1 MVIKR
6 THHIWPSQVASI
18 PTVCLRLL
26 LELREGIGSHHPCNV
41 TPDLR
46 GRQTLLSLN
55 KQGSYYSMTSR
66 RFSLSEQ
73 FHV

>member
-1 MVIKR
+1 MVIKG

-18 PTVCLRLL
+18 PTVHLRLL
-26 LELREGIGSHHPCNV
+26 LELREGVGSHHPCNV
-41 TPDLR
+41 IPNMR

-55 KQGSYYSMTSR
+55 RQGSYYPMTSR
-66 RFSLSEQ
+66 RFSLLEQ